1 MSLLDDLAKGASPAG
16 LATGIG
22 VVLLT
27 PVLVPAVTRI
37 LRPVAKEVMRT
48 GITVYRGVM
57 EPVSGAVS
65 DLVAEAQLE
74 LATASTG
81 AAPRVGGAE
90 EGEAGEPEH
99 QEHHRRRGRAKRS

>member
-1 MSLLDDLAKGASPAG
+1 MSLLDDLTKGASPAG

-27 PVLVPAVTRI
+27 PVLAPAVTRI

-65 DLVAEAQLE
+65 DLIAEAQLE
-74 LATASTG
+74 LATASAG
-81 AAPRVGGAE
+81 AAPPAGDT
-90 EGEAGEPEH
+90 EAGEVGEP
-99 QEHHRRRGRAKRS
+99 EHHRRRARAKRS